1 MSTNIIEN
9 KKGIY
14 EFLGVIELDDEGKK
28 SSTEEHEN
36 LHRCSKFDLQMSGH
50 IKIVWIVWKC
60 IWNACLWRMTL
71 YVKYI
76 VIDIYIVKYTIN

>member
-28 SSTEEHEN
+28 ISTEEHEN

-50 IKIVWIVWKC
+50 IKIV
-60 IWNACLWRMTL
+60 
-71 YVKYI
+71 
-76 VIDIYIVKYTIN
+76 